1 MLRIR
6 KDGNH
11 VKVLN
16 KVLANFRF
24 GGVSTEKSLS
34 GTMEKIRLR
43 YDVYRRN
50 GLSRLYWFECAGMEL
65 AKLIIR

>member
-34 GTMEKIRLR
+34 GTMERKMRQFWLCGG
-43 YDVYRRN
+43 D
-50 GLSRLYWFECAGMEL
+50 FKEAGNHSAAE
-65 AKLIIR
+65 K